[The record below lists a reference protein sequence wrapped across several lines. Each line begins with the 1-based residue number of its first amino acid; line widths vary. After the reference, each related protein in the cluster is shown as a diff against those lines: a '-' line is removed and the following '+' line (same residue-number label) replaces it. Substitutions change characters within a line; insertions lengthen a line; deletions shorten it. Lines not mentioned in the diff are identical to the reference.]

1 MLRSQTRRGP
11 LALLTALLTVLLT
24 FVVAFAAPPQ
34 ASAANRDWLRPDS
47 TGHCEWDG
55 VGFWVQRCT
64 VWSPAM
70 NRHITVQIQ
79 PAARGGNAGLY
90 MLDGLRAQET
100 SNAWVVDV
108 NAARTFVDSNITLV
122 MPVGGQSSFYTDWNA
137 PATYDFNHPVT
148 YKWDTFLTKE
158 LPPYLQQHFGVS
170 PTNNSILG
178 LSMGGTAA
186 VNLAA
191 LHPDMFRQVLSF
203 SGYLTTTIPGA
214 QTGLRIA
221 LLDGGLYNLN
231 AMWGSVLNPRRY
243 ENDPFLNMGN
253 LRGKDVYVSAGS
265 GTPGP
270 ADAKY
275 KPEHRAAGTALEVV
289 SNFTTRMWS
298 AKATATGVQHTAVF
312 TPTGLHNWDQFG
324 SQLEANKARILNVM
338 NAW

>member
-1 MLRSQTRRGP
+1 MSMKFRRTCVAFLVML
-11 LALLTALLTVLLT
+11 VT
-24 FVVAFAAPPQ
+24 FLSAVVAAPQ
-34 ASAANRDWLRPDS
+34 AQAANRDWLRPDS
-47 TGHCEWDG
+47 TGHCEWDA

-79 PAARGGNAGLY
+79 PAQRGGNAGLY
-90 MLDGLRAQET
+90 MLDGLRATEVT
-100 SNAWVVDV
+100 NAWVHDT
-108 NAARTFVDSNITLV
+108 NAAALFKDHNITLV

-137 PATYDFNHPVT
+137 PATYNFNSPVT
-148 YKWDTFLTKE
+148 YKWETFLTRE

-186 VNLAA
+186 LNLAA
-191 LHPDMFRQVLSF
+191 LHPQQFRQVLSF

-214 QTGLRIA
+214 QTALRVA

-231 AMWGSVLNPRRY
+231 AMWGSILDPRRY

-253 LRGKDVYVSAGS
+253 LRGRDVYVSAGNGVES
-265 GTPGP
+265 PR
-270 ADAKY
+270 DARY
-275 KPEHRAAGTALEVV
+275 KPEHKASGVALEIVAA
-289 SNFTTRMWS
+289 FTTGLWS
-298 AKATATGVQHTAVF
+298 AKANLTGVQHTAVF
-312 TPTGLHNWDQFG
+312 TPVGLHNWEQFG
-324 SQLEANKARILNVM
+324 EQLVATKPRILNVM

>member
-1 MLRSQTRRGP
+1 MNSKNSVRRK
-11 LALLTALLTVLLT
+11 LTALLMALLSAVSM
-24 FVVAFAAPPQ
+24 VVGAPQ
-34 ASAANRDWLRPDS
+34 ASAAHRDWLRPDS
-47 TGHCEWDG
+47 TGTCEWDR

-70 NRHITVQIQ
+70 GRHITVQIQ
-79 PAARGGNAGLY
+79 PAQRGGNAGLY
-90 MLDGLRAQET
+90 MLDGLRATEIT
-100 SNAWVVDV
+100 NAWVNDV
-108 NAARTFVDSNITLV
+108 NAARTFKDNNITLV

-148 YKWDTFLTKE
+148 YKWDTFLSKE
-158 LPPYLQQHFGVS
+158 LPSYLQTHFGVS

-186 VNLAA
+186 INLAA
-191 LHPDMFRQVLSF
+191 LHPQQFRQVLSF
-203 SGYLTTTIPGA
+203 SGYLTTTIPGG
-214 QTGLRIA
+214 QTALRAA

-253 LRGKDVYVSAGS
+253 LRGRDVYVSAGS
-265 GTPGP
+265 GVPGP
-270 ADAKY
+270 ADEKY
-275 KPEHRAAGTALEVV
+275 LPQHRAAGIALETIA
-289 SNFTTRMWS
+289 SFTTRLWS
-298 AKATATGVQHTAVF
+298 AKATVTGVQHTAVF

-324 SQLEANKARILNVM
+324 SQLEANKGRILNVM

>member
-1 MLRSQTRRGP
+1 MQTTYKRRG
-11 LALLTALLTVLLT
+11 LIALLVALFTMIGGI
-24 FVVAFAAPPQ
+24 AAAPQ
-34 ASAANRDWLRPDS
+34 AQAANRDWLRPDS
-47 TGHCEWDG
+47 TGSCEWDG

-64 VWSPAM
+64 VWSPSM
-70 NRHITVQIQ
+70 DRHITVQIQ
-79 PAARGGNAGLY
+79 PAQRGGNAGLY
-90 MLDGLRAQET
+90 MLDGLRATEW
-100 SNAWVVDV
+100 SNAWLVDT
-108 NAARTFVDSNITLV
+108 NADATFVDSNITLV

-148 YKWDTFLTKE
+148 YKWDTFLSQE

-178 LSMGGTAA
+178 ISMGGTAA
-186 VNLAA
+186 LNLAA
-191 LHPDMFRQVLSF
+191 LHPNQFRQVLSY
-203 SGYLTTTIPGA
+203 SGYLTTTIPGG
-214 QTGLRIA
+214 QTALRLA

-270 ADAKY
+270 VDERY
-275 KPEHRAAGTALEVV
+275 LPEHRAAGMALEVI
-289 SNFTTRMWS
+289 SNFTTQLWS
-298 AKATATGVQHTAVF
+298 AKARASGVEHTAVT
-312 TPTGLHNWDQFG
+312 TPTGLHNFSQWDAELHRTK
-324 SQLEANKARILNVM
+324 SRILDVM

>member
-1 MLRSQTRRGP
+1 MSAVSKRRSL
-11 LALLTALLTVLLT
+11 LALL
-24 FVVAFAAPPQ
+24 VAMFTMLGSVIAAPQ
-34 ASAANRDWLRPDS
+34 AQAAHRDWLRPDA
-47 TGHCEWDG
+47 TGHCEWDP
-55 VGFWVQRCT
+55 VGYWVQRCD

-70 NRHITVQIQ
+70 NRTIPVQIQ
-79 PAARGGNAGLY
+79 PSQRGGNAGLY
-90 MLDGLRAQET
+90 MLDGLRAMDT
-100 SNAWVVDV
+100 TNAWVHDV
-108 NAARTFVDSNITLV
+108 NAAASFVNHNITLV

-137 PATYDFNHPVT
+137 PATYDFNNPVT

-158 LPPYLQQHFGVS
+158 LPVYLEQHFGVARW
-170 PTNNSILG
+170 NNSILG

-186 VNLAA
+186 INLAA
-191 LHPDMFRQVLSF
+191 LHPEQFRQVLSY

-214 QTGLRIA
+214 QTGLRVA

-253 LRGKDVYVSAGS
+253 LRGRDVYVSAGS
-265 GTPGP
+265 GVPGP

-275 KPEHRAAGTALEVV
+275 LPEHRAAGIALERVA
-289 SNFTTRMWS
+289 SFTTKLWA
-298 AKATATGVQHTAVF
+298 AKATATAVPHTAVF

-324 SQLEANKARILNVM
+324 SQLEATKPRILDVM

>member
-1 MLRSQTRRGP
+1 MSATKSKRG
-11 LALLTALLTVLLT
+11 LLALLMALLTALGA
-24 FVVAFAAPPQ
+24 VVSAPQ

-47 TGHCEWDG
+47 TGTCEWDR

-70 NRHITVQIQ
+70 GRHITVQIQ
-79 PAARGGNAGLY
+79 PAQRGGNAGLY
-90 MLDGLRAQET
+90 MLDGLRATEIT
-100 SNAWVVDV
+100 NAWVNDV
-108 NAARTFVDSNITLV
+108 NAAQMFKDNNITLV

-148 YKWDTFLTKE
+148 YKWDTFLSQE
-158 LPPYLQQHFGVS
+158 LPSYLRDNFGVS

-186 VNLAA
+186 INLAA
-191 LHPDMFRQVLSF
+191 LHPNQFRQVLSY
-203 SGYLTTTIPGA
+203 SGYLTTTIPGG
-214 QTGLRIA
+214 QTALRVA

-231 AMWGSVLNPRRY
+231 AMWGSIFNPRRY

-253 LRGKDVYVSAGS
+253 LRGKDVYVSSGS
-265 GTPGP
+265 AVPGP
-270 ADAKY
+270 ADDKY
-275 KPEHRAAGTALEVV
+275 LPEHRASGIALE
-289 SNFTTRMWS
+289 SIANFTTHLWS
-298 AKATATGVQHTAVF
+298 AKATVTGVQHTSVF

-324 SQLEANKARILNVM
+324 SQLVATQPRILNVM

>member
-1 MLRSQTRRGP
+1 MNAKNSVRRK
-11 LALLTALLTVLLT
+11 LTALMMALLTGLAA
-24 FVVAFAAPPQ
+24 VVGAPQ

-47 TGHCEWDG
+47 TGHCEWDR

-79 PAARGGNAGLY
+79 PAQRGGNAGLY
-90 MLDGLRAQET
+90 MLDGLRATEIT
-100 SNAWVVDV
+100 NAWVNDV
-108 NAARTFVDSNITLV
+108 NAARTFKDNNITLV

-186 VNLAA
+186 INLAA
-191 LHPDMFRQVLSF
+191 LHPNQFRQVLSF
-203 SGYLTTTIPGA
+203 SGYLTTTIPGG
-214 QTGLRIA
+214 QTALRAA
-221 LLDGGLYNLN
+221 LLDGGLYNIN
-231 AMWGSVLNPRRY
+231 AMWGSSLNPRRF

-253 LRGKDVYVSAGS
+253 LRGRDVYVSAGS
-265 GTPGP
+265 GVPGP

-275 KPEHRAAGTALEVV
+275 LPQHRAAGIALETVA
-289 SNFTTRMWS
+289 NATTRAWS
-298 AKATATGVQHTAVF
+298 AKATATGVKHTAVF

-324 SQLEANKARILNVM
+324 SQLEANRARILNVM